1 MFEKDIAE
9 CTEMACHFCAFG
21 YMAIQLST
29 FH

>member
-9 CTEMACHFCAFG
+9 CTEMACHFRAFG
-21 YMAIQLST
+21 YMAILLST